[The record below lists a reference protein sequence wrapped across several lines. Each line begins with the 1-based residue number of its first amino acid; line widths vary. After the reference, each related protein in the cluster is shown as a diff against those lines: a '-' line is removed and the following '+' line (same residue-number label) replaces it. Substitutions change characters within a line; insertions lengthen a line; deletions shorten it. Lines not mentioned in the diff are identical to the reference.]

1 MAKKSTYKS
10 KKRASSK
17 KALRL
22 RTKRDVIMFVILVII
37 GFAIYLLTSDDNPT
51 IPTYSQDQNEE
62 GFYYY
67 QPMQDNDYYL
77 SAKELIGN
85 PLTLELR
92 TLVNASKSLLTYG
105 DIRYQLEV
113 VDRDLNDNTKLLGL
127 YNGVLLNAT
136 WDAGDT
142 WDREHV
148 WPNSRLGVPRISNTQ
163 RGIASDLHNLRAAT
177 GSINSSKSDR
187 FFSAG
192 SGIASTTND
201 GGFYPGDDY
210 KGDVARILFYMVVTY
225 DYLVLTD
232 DLAILLDESFHYT
245 EEGARM
251 GQLSLLLAWHK
262 EDPVSAFEISRNEKI
277 YTAQGNRNPFIDRPE
292 FVHLIWE
299 NKTIADLEKPD
310 IDNQD
315 ISYQDNLI
323 TTLIKRRTLYGL
335 IST

>member
-1 MAKKSTYKS
+1 
-10 KKRASSK
+10 
-17 KALRL
+17 
-22 RTKRDVIMFVILVII
+22 
-37 GFAIYLLTSDDNPT
+37 
-51 IPTYSQDQNEE
+51 
-62 GFYYY
+62 
-67 QPMQDNDYYL
+67 
-77 SAKELIGN
+77 
-85 PLTLELR
+85 
-92 TLVNASKSLLTYG
+92 
-105 DIRYQLEV
+105 
-113 VDRDLNDNTKLLGL
+113 
-127 YNGVLLNAT
+127 
-136 WDAGDT
+136 
-142 WDREHV
+142 
-148 WPNSRLGVPRISNTQ
+148 
-163 RGIASDLHNLRAAT
+163 
-177 GSINSSKSDR
+177 
-187 FFSAG
+187 
-192 SGIASTTND
+192 
-201 GGFYPGDDY
+201 
-210 KGDVARILFYMVVTY
+210 MVVTY

>member
-201 GGFYPGDDY
+201 AVFIQVMII
-210 KGDVARILFYMVVTY
+210 KGM
-225 DYLVLTD
+225 
-232 DLAILLDESFHYT
+232 
-245 EEGARM
+245 
-251 GQLSLLLAWHK
+251 
-262 EDPVSAFEISRNEKI
+262 
-277 YTAQGNRNPFIDRPE
+277 
-292 FVHLIWE
+292 
-299 NKTIADLEKPD
+299 
-310 IDNQD
+310 
-315 ISYQDNLI
+315 
-323 TTLIKRRTLYGL
+323 
-335 IST
+335 